1 MITVR
6 KIYLLTVA
14 SILLLA
20 NVSVQEVN
28 AQKFTLSNNLLYDAT
43 LTPNLRLGARL
54 SEQWSLGLTA
64 GYHPWIGPRRTL
76 LDRFG
81 ECPSFLWLQSHLQP
95 LQHR

>member
-54 SEQWSLGLTA
+54 SEQWS
-64 GYHPWIGPRRTL
+64 
-76 LDRFG
+76 
-81 ECPSFLWLQSHLQP
+81 
-95 LQHR
+95 

>member
-43 LTPNLRLGARL
+43 LTPNLRMGVRL

-64 GYHPWIGPRRTL
+64 GYHPWPTDESVSKKRLPSLAYRR
-76 LDRFG
+76 
-81 ECPSFLWLQSHLQP
+81 ECV
-95 LQHR
+95 